1 MGKIKTKCQDFLEN
15 GGSELGYSMEC
26 LPELSEF
33 QTIINRQIDAQ
44 DYSESQEKE
53 KENGR
58 ELD

>member
-1 MGKIKTKCQDFLEN
+1 MGKIKNKCQDFLEN

-33 QTIINRQIDAQ
+33 QIIINRQIDAQ

-53 KENGR
+53 KEHGR
-58 ELD
+58 KLD